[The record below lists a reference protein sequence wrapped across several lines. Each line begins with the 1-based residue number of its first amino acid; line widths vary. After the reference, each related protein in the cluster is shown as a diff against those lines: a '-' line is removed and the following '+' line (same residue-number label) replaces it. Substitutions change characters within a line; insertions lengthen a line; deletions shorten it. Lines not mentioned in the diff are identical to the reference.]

1 MAPVLHTV
9 LVARGPQELL
19 EGQVEQGGD
28 FFCVERGDQFGGGG
42 SCGQRGGEV
51 GYDGCDEEL
60 VS

>member
-1 MAPVLHTV
+1 M

-28 FFCVERGDQFGGGG
+28 FFCVERGDQFGGGVG
-42 SCGQRGGEV
+42 CGQRGGEV